1 MYIRF
6 IIHLIHFQ
14 ELLNRMVD
22 GESLEMVLKEQL
34 LVIIPF
40 CDESVASS
48 LQIEHASLSH
58 RLSNLHAAL
67 LTW

>member
-1 MYIRF
+1 MSEGEEM
-6 IIHLIHFQ
+6 
-14 ELLNRMVD
+14 EL
-22 GESLEMVLKEQL
+22 SLKDQLHNLVLL
-34 LVIIPF
+34 